1 MGSKYRKRTR
11 EHEGEW
17 CRMEFIKN
25 LKVANKLRILVAIA
39 VVGMLCIAWSGY
51 RATEQAKSDIKA
63 MYESSVQSLEY
74 VGDARYGVRYA
85 QSMAVV
91 MTTVKNDPQRMQEL
105 KGKYEDGRKTVDDA
119 IAVYKAIPYDD
130 EQADEIMNQV
140 EQTWSDLRA
149 NLDQTVELAQ
159 AGKAEEAQEVYGHGG
174 GAKLAAALGK
184 QLTELTKNEMKGA
197 AEQLAENEA
206 AMASEA
212 RTMLIRFVMTLLVL
226 LAVSYWLAKGITNPL
241 SRMMGELDALADGDF
256 SKREKALD
264 LTEEFG
270 TMATKIQDVRENL
283 HKLMRNT
290 SNSAEQLA
298 SSSEELTASAQQSAQ
313 ASGQVAASV
322 TNAAGATAEQ
332 QQDVGDTLD
341 SIDRTAALVDRLSA
355 AAQRVTQNAQT
366 STDAAVEGTKAM
378 HQAIAQI
385 QEAAKTVSASAKT
398 VDKLGE
404 RSQEIGTIIETISNI
419 ADQTNLLALNAAIE
433 AARAGEHGRGF
444 AVVAEEVRKL
454 AEASQESAQ
463 QISSLIQAIQQD
475 TQDAVQAMN
484 DGSAAVHDGTTAVE
498 QLEETF
504 HRIRE
509 ASISA
514 GKRIEEMDQE
524 IENVKKETGNV
535 KGKASGIEQKG
546 RTVATEMESVSAAS
560 EEQSA
565 SASEIANASS
575 SLAELAQ
582 DLQESLQHFKF

>member
-1 MGSKYRKRTR
+1 MK
-11 EHEGEW
+11 EW
-17 CRMEFIKN
+17 CKMELIKN
-25 LKVANKLRILVAIA
+25 LKVANKLRILVSIA

-51 RATEQAKSDIKA
+51 RATSQAKEDIRT

-85 QSMAVV
+85 QGMATI

-105 KGKYEDGRKTVDDA
+105 KEKYEDGRKTVDDA
-119 IAVYKAIPYDD
+119 IAAYQAIPYDD
-130 EQADEIMNQV
+130 EESDAIMDEV
-140 EQTWSDLRA
+140 EQTWGELKA
-149 NLDQTVELAQ
+149 NLDQTVALAQ
-159 AGKAEEAQEVYGHGG
+159 AGKLEEAQQVYGYGG
-174 GAKLAAALGK
+174 GAKLAASLGK
-184 QLTELTKNEMKGA
+184 QLTALTKNETKGA
-197 AEQLAENEA
+197 EELSSENEK
-206 AMASEA
+206 AMASQA
-212 RTMLIRFVMTLLVL
+212 RTMFIQFVLTLLVL

-241 SRMMGELDALADGDF
+241 SRMMGELDALAEGDF
-256 SKREKALD
+256 SAREKALD
-264 LTEEFG
+264 STEEFG
-270 TMATKIQDVRENL
+270 TMAAKIQQVRENL
-283 HKLMRNT
+283 RKLMRNT
-290 SNSAEQLA
+290 STSAEQLA

-313 ASGQVAASV
+313 ASGQVAESV

-341 SIDRTAALVDRLSA
+341 SIDRTAASVDRLSE
-355 AAQRVTQNAQT
+355 AAQRVTQDAQT

-378 HQAIAQI
+378 HQAISQI
-385 QEAAKTVSASAKT
+385 QEAAQTVSASAKT

-463 QISSLIQAIQQD
+463 QISGLIQTIQQD

-484 DGSAAVHDGTTAVE
+484 SGSTAVQDGTTAVE
-498 QLEETF
+498 ELEQTF

-514 GKRIEEMDQE
+514 GKRIEAIAQE
-524 IENVKKETGNV
+524 IENVKKETTTV

-582 DLQESLQHFKF
+582 DLQGSLQHFKF